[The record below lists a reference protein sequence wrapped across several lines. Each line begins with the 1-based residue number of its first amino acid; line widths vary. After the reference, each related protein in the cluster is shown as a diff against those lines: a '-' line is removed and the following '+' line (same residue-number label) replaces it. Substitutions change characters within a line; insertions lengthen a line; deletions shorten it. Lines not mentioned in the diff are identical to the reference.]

1 MERNK
6 KKVLLGMSGGV
17 DSSVSAHILQEQG
30 YEVVGLT
37 LNMLQCKEDTYKDVK
52 DVCRKLGIE
61 HISMEL
67 KDEFD
72 KNIVKY
78 FVTEY
83 LNGRTPNPCVLCNK
97 EFKFEKM
104 LEKANELG
112 IEYVATGHYVRSEK
126 KQGRY
131 TLKKAKDINKDQS
144 YVLYK
149 LSQEQLSRCIFPL
162 GDYMKEDI
170 REIAKKLGLENANK
184 PDSQDICFVEN
195 NDYSSL
201 IPKVSTKEGDI
212 VDTKGNILGKHTGI
226 HSYTV
231 GQRKGIGISSN
242 KALYVVKI
250 DIDNN
255 RIVVGKERDIYS
267 RVLNATDI
275 NWIGI
280 PQKYILVKTRI
291 RYHAKEAWAIIHN
304 KGNSVSVRFL
314 RPQRAITP
322 GQAVVFYKGDYVL
335 GGGTIE

>member
-1 MERNK
+1 MITKRRMERNK

-112 IEYVATGHYVRSEK
+112 IEYVATGHYVRCK
-126 KQGRY
+126 RYKQRPKLCTLQTFPRAIIPMYFPPWRLHEGRY
-131 TLKKAKDINKDQS
+131 
-144 YVLYK
+144 
-149 LSQEQLSRCIFPL
+149 P
-162 GDYMKEDI
+162 
-170 REIAKKLGLENANK
+170 
-184 PDSQDICFVEN
+184 
-195 NDYSSL
+195 
-201 IPKVSTKEGDI
+201 
-212 VDTKGNILGKHTGI
+212 
-226 HSYTV
+226 
-231 GQRKGIGISSN
+231 
-242 KALYVVKI
+242 
-250 DIDNN
+250 
-255 RIVVGKERDIYS
+255 
-267 RVLNATDI
+267 
-275 NWIGI
+275 
-280 PQKYILVKTRI
+280 
-291 RYHAKEAWAIIHN
+291 
-304 KGNSVSVRFL
+304 GNSEEVRV
-314 RPQRAITP
+314 R
-322 GQAVVFYKGDYVL
+322 
-335 GGGTIE
+335 EC